1 MAKKKK
7 TKKVP
12 KGYHRMPNG
21 KLMKDSAMK
30 KPIYAKARPKRLGKP
45 KSFNKKSKAYKSAK
59 RKADKKFG
67 KKVSLYKNIFI
78 SQSIKKYKP
87 RKKK

>member
-1 MAKKKK
+1 MSIYKSWKEKSK
-7 TKKVP
+7 SIQKEEEKI
-12 KGYHRMPNG
+12 MPT
-21 KLMKDSAMK
+21 K
-30 KPIYAKARPKRLGKP
+30 KPIYAKPRPKGLGKP

-78 SQSIKKYKP
+78 SKAIKKYKP

>member
-1 MAKKKK
+1 
-7 TKKVP
+7 
-12 KGYHRMPNG
+12 
-21 KLMKDSAMK
+21 MKAK
-30 KPIYAKARPKRLGKP
+30 KPIYAKPGPKRLGKP

-59 RKADKKFG
+59 RKAEKKFG